1 MKRRRSSLFIHN
13 YLFVQLLHTPF
24 SWRIQSQRLLQLSTL
39 LLLLLPISTSSFC
52 SSECGNMSSSVPVYS
67 PKGGSEGQISRNSTT
82 TLHLLYKGDIL
93 LGSLFPIHKQKN
105 SKIHGDYC
113 GDIQSEDGIQP
124 LEAMLYTLDDINR
137 DPHILKGVT
146 LGSVAYDSCDDP
158 IYASEQAVTFLEGFM
173 TRSYNK
179 VDQSKI
185 LSNENNA
192 SWTDLVVGMIGP
204 QTSAVSVQLANLGRI
219 FKVPQISYLSTS
231 DKLCN
236 SAEFPYFFRTVPSDV
251 HQAKAIAELF
261 VEFHWNY
268 ASIVHSNSEYGEM
281 GYQAIKEQFDSKGI
295 CLSKALVIINKYF
308 TSSDYQQ
315 IIRTLMDNKLSRIV
329 IVFCDRIPAGRLLEA
344 AQELK
349 VFDRFLWIGSDAWAS
364 RESVVKGRETAVL
377 GAVAVQPLRRPYPGF
392 DEYFHSLFEKNVRN
406 PWFEEYL
413 RVYHNCSSKVEN
425 CSKKSNLVI
434 EEQQL
439 YIHFV
444 RDAVYAF
451 AHALDNLLKDTCGIS
466 YQAICPEFWKAS
478 RTDLRTYLENVT
490 FKDIGGN
497 DFEFY
502 GSHEDELSLKGSSFF
517 FRHDGPPRYTII
529 NFQQRGSSFDWFKIG
544 TYINGKIQLNSGIVN
559 FTHYPLSSCA
569 RNECNLYE
577 IRVPTSSDGCC
588 WTCKQCGINEFRKSE
603 YECEICPL
611 GQRSSEV
618 DNFTSC
624 SLIPE
629 IYMDFRDKWAIAS
642 MSFAS
647 MGIIMTLMTS
657 FIFWKY
663 WETPVVKASGRELS
677 ILLLLGTFLSFSAT
691 FVIVAKPTNWTCGT
705 MRFCIGFC
713 YTICYAA
720 VVTKTNRVSRI
731 FRMDNANNNN
741 NNPRWTSPLSS
752 LCIAGALVSIEV
764 LINTIWLIIEPPETV
779 INVSVLGK
787 RILVCSGVD
796 ENFLAGLVYP
806 FILILG
812 ATIYAFKTRKCPG
825 GFNETRYIFFA
836 NAVTTIHWFAYVPLY
851 LVSADPHIRAVI
863 LALSLCLSA
872 IVQLG
877 CLLFP
882 KLYTVLF
889 KPEKNT
895 RDAVMTSHHHA
906 RRFPTQNTPTNF
918 RSSSF
923 LFQDMSSRTG
933 SSLEMSRSSIEAMTG
948 NEQRHL
954 TWSHTLSAVD
964 ENHFHHPSPGQKV
977 RARTRSTS
985 ISRST
990 QTTVATSTSP
1000 FDNSRKV
1007 ISFVVNTSDDEDLV
1021 YVEED
1026 NDDFVQ

>member
-13 YLFVQLLHTPF
+13 YLFVQLLQH
-24 SWRIQSQRLLQLSTL
+24 SILLED
-39 LLLLLPISTSSFC
+39 PIPTSLTTH
-52 SSECGNMSSSVPVYS
+52 SECGNMSSSVPVYS

-236 SAEFPYFFRTVPSDV
+236 SAEFPLFFSSSIGIMPP
-251 HQAKAIAELF
+251 LF
-261 VEFHWNY
+261 IQTQSMGRWVIRLLKNSLIPRGF
-268 ASIVHSNSEYGEM
+268 AS
-281 GYQAIKEQFDSKGI
+281 QRL
-295 CLSKALVIINKYF
+295 LSSSTNTSLQVTINKSF
-308 TSSDYQQ
+308 GLSWT
-315 IIRTLMDNKLSRIV
+315 NKLSRIV

-364 RESVVKGRETAVL
+364 RESVVKGRENCCTWSSLQFSTSKETLSCTLECIITAVL
-377 GAVAVQPLRRPYPGF
+377 KWRTAP
-392 DEYFHSLFEKNVRN
+392 
-406 PWFEEYL
+406 
-413 RVYHNCSSKVEN
+413 
-425 CSKKSNLVI
+425 KKSNLVI

-544 TYINGKIQLNSGIVN
+544 TYIKRVTSMKYVFLHPLMGVAGHASNAVSMNSESPRISG
-559 FTHYPLSSCA
+559 
-569 RNECNLYE
+569 
-577 IRVPTSSDGCC
+577 
-588 WTCKQCGINEFRKSE
+588 
-603 YECEICPL
+603 
-611 GQRSSEV
+611 
-618 DNFTSC
+618 
-624 SLIPE
+624 
-629 IYMDFRDKWAIAS
+629 AIAS

-647 MGIIMTLMTS
+647 MGNHYDSYDVLHIL
-657 FIFWKY
+657 
-663 WETPVVKASGRELS
+663 EVLGDPC
-677 ILLLLGTFLSFSAT
+677 LLL

-779 INVSVLGK
+779 INVSVLEDS
-787 RILVCSGVD
+787 L
-796 ENFLAGLVYP
+796 L
-806 FILILG
+806 
-812 ATIYAFKTRKCPG
+812 KTPPQT
-825 GFNETRYIFFA
+825 F
-836 NAVTTIHWFAYVPLY
+836 VPL
-851 LVSADPHIRAVI
+851 H
-863 LALSLCLSA
+863 
-872 IVQLG
+872 
-877 CLLFP
+877 
-882 KLYTVLF
+882 
-889 KPEKNT
+889 
-895 RDAVMTSHHHA
+895 
-906 RRFPTQNTPTNF
+906 
-918 RSSSF
+918 SSF
-923 LFQDMSSRTG
+923 KICLRETG